1 MVILHPVYP
10 VAQVAGEDDAE
21 QLEHPEAEDGSRD
34 VAKVVHEDVLHGGEA
49 ALGVEVRAVL
59 GAGA

>member
-21 QLEHPEAEDGSRD
+21 QLEHPEAEDGRRD
-34 VAKVVHEDVLHGGEA
+34 VAEVVHEDVLHGGEA

-59 GAGA
+59 GARA